1 MLHELTVSS
10 SGLDFQNSN
19 YNYDYTNTNVSFH
32 LCQNSNINPA
42 HMAKNN
48 NNLKSAGIFQ
58 KGRERDLLKT
68 KGLA

>member
-1 MLHELTVSS
+1 
-10 SGLDFQNSN
+10 
-19 YNYDYTNTNVSFH
+19 
-32 LCQNSNINPA
+32 
-42 HMAKNN
+42 MAKNN